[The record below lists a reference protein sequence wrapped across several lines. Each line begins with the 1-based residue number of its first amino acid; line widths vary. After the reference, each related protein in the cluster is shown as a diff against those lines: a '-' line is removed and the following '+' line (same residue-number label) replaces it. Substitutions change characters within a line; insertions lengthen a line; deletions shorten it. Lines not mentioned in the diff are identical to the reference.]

1 MIAYTLK
8 RLGGIMMTLLL
19 LSIFTFT
26 LSRVVPGGPWMQ
38 GAEIPLSDQQVQTF
52 KEKYGLD
59 QPIWLQYLT
68 WLRNALV
75 LDFGYTFTEPER
87 TVTELI
93 RSALPYS
100 ALVGGL
106 AATLAIVLGVTMGIV
121 AAASQDTWIDNIV
134 TSYAVFMSTIPS
146 FVLGFLLIYFL
157 SVKMRWFPAG
167 SWGDPSDWRDVAH
180 HITLPVIAF
189 GLPATGGVAR
199 WTRQCVAEAM
209 AADYVRTAYAKG
221 LQPTGVMTRHVL
233 RNALIPMITSFLPL
247 YPGMMTGSLFVERV
261 FALPGLGRYFVMS
274 STNRDYPLVLGIT
287 IFWALLIALTY
298 LLTDILY
305 GIIDPRV
312 RVTEKQR

>member
-8 RLGGIMMTLLL
+8 RLGGIAMTLLL

-26 LSRVVPGGPWMQ
+26 LSRVVPGGPWMK
-38 GAEIPLSDQQVQTF
+38 GAEIPLSDAQVAAF
-52 KEKYGLD
+52 KAKYGLD
-59 QPIWLQYLT
+59 QPVWRQYLT
-68 WLRNALV
+68 WLGNALT

-93 RSALPYS
+93 RSALPFS

-106 AATLAIVLGVTMGIV
+106 AALLAISLGIVLGVI
-121 AAASQDTWIDNIV
+121 AAANQDTWIDNIV

-146 FVLGFLLIYFL
+146 FVLGFVLVYFF
-157 SVKMRWFPAG
+157 SVKLRWFPAG
-167 SWGDPSDWRDVAH
+167 SWGDPNDWRDVAH
-180 HITLPVIAF
+180 HIALPVIAF
-189 GLPATGGVAR
+189 GVPATGGVAR

-209 AADYVRTAYAKG
+209 ASDYVRTAYSKG
-221 LQPTGVMTRHVL
+221 LRASGVMSRHVL
-233 RNALIPMITSFLPL
+233 RNALIPMITNFLPL
-247 YPGMMTGSLFVERV
+247 FPGMMTGSLFIEQV
-261 FALPGLGRYFVMS
+261 FGLPGLGRYFVVS

-298 LLTDILY
+298 LVTDILY

-312 RVTEKQR
+312 RITEQRR